1 MDWKVFGTAFLTLF
15 LAELGDKTQLAV
27 MTMSAKT
34 DTSKIAVFAG
44 ASLALL
50 LVTLLGVLAGS
61 VLTQFI
67 PVEWLQR
74 IVAVAFIA
82 IGILMLFGKL

>member
-1 MDWKVFGTAFLTLF
+1 MDWKIFGTAFLTLF

-27 MTMSAKT
+27 ITMTAK
-34 DTSKIAVFAG
+34 SESRLAVFLG
-44 ASLALL
+44 ASLALV
-50 LVTLLGVLAGS
+50 LVTLLGVLFGS
-61 VLTQFI
+61 VLTQFV

-82 IGILMLFGKL
+82 IGVLMLFGKL